1 MELKTGQ
8 RFRSQVGA
16 VEVVI
21 VRAPTG
27 SGELTCGGHPMIDP
41 AATPPEGMAAKEGMD
56 QAVQLGKRYCD
67 AAETVEVLVAK
78 AGNASLALNGEIL
91 EPKVAKPLPASD

>member
-8 RFRSQVGA
+8 RLRSQVGA

-27 SGELTCGGHPMIDP
+27 SAELTCGGHPMIDP
-41 AATPPEGMAAKEGMD
+41 AATPPDGLEAKAEMD

-67 AAETVEVLVAK
+67 AAGTVEILVVK
-78 AGNASLALNGEIL
+78 AGDGSLAFNGELL